1 MTMTT
6 AMASGGVAQ
15 RVTVADTRVVVES
28 GGWELIGN
36 LSLPAAANAP
46 VPGVLM
52 LNSGRG
58 SRAAYESLAHRLA
71 ARGIASLR
79 LDLRGRGGSMNLG
92 RFVPGELA
100 QRLR

>member
-52 LNSGRG
+52 LNKAAEAERRTRA
-58 SRAAYESLAHRLA
+58 SRIASRLA
-71 ARGIASLR
+71 VSR
-79 LDLRGRGGSMNLG
+79 
-92 RFVPGELA
+92 RFDSISGVAAGA
-100 QRLR
+100 